1 MEFTVDD
8 ADTHLYCNVVVIF
21 EGQGNQW
28 YHGRLL
34 VTYSQERRHVPPY
47 PNNPNSL
54 LGAFFELSYTHH
66 PFETGVGDHPERS
79 QLIIRSNYLS
89 TQC

>member
-34 VTYSQERRHVPPY
+34 VTYSQERRHVPP
-47 PNNPNSL
+47 
-54 LGAFFELSYTHH
+54 
-66 PFETGVGDHPERS
+66 
-79 QLIIRSNYLS
+79 
-89 TQC
+89 